1 LSLTGNLEDLPLL
14 DILQL
19 VSFSRKTGVLSI
31 QGEVG
36 ESAVVFRD
44 GFVVSAFS
52 GESLPPDARIRT
64 LSPDKRRELIRGR
77 IGMSLERLIRLREGQ
92 FSFSLDNKVPE
103 TVGSRDIVDETL
115 EEGINAQEL
124 LLDLAK
130 GMDEGRRDSM
140 AALEASFAG
149 PLEDSSPVSA
159 AEAFDEE
166 FSQADEPPPL
176 EPEEAEDV
184 SGPVE
189 SRSPG
194 VELPT
199 LLLVDDEQDVRRQLA
214 AHFTAGGYLVV
225 EADGPDAAVKK
236 AGRLGKAGIPFG
248 LVTDLGMPTSGG
260 ASFHGGFEVVKRLW
274 KMNLRPPVLLMTDN
288 WGAALQARARQ
299 MGIASVVFKPGL
311 SKLEPEQYVA
321 DLAAFAKKIL
331 SDILPATRG
340 AAPAPAASPAPAP
353 ARKASADDYSR
364 ELADLQ
370 GHLAQLR
377 ARGDATEV
385 ASLVMKVAQQ
395 FFERSLLFAVRNDE
409 IRGLWGFGPSSR
421 DENLN
426 LSAREIVV
434 PLTEPSIFLDVATSR
449 RPFRGSLPDGKWTH
463 HLMDRIGRFKSQ
475 EAALAPLTT
484 NREVIAVLFGDN
496 PETGRE
502 MRRLETLH
510 VFLNQ
515 AGIAMENLSLQR
527 KLHVLQAG
535 MS

>member
-36 ESAVVFRD
+36 ESAVIFRD

-52 GESLPPDARIRT
+52 GESLPVDSRVRT
-64 LSPDKRRELIRGR
+64 LSPEKRREVVRGR
-77 IGMSLERLIRLREGQ
+77 IEVCLERLIRLREGQ
-92 FSFSLDNKVPE
+92 FSFSLDHRVPE
-103 TVGSRDIVDETL
+103 RVGSREIVDETL
-115 EEGINAQEL
+115 ADGINAQEL

-149 PLEDSSPVSA
+149 PLEDTSPA
-159 AEAFDEE
+159 PPAEAFDEE
-166 FSQADEPPPL
+166 FGQGEELPSVEPEEEEAAPL
-176 EPEEAEDV
+176 EP
-184 SGPVE
+184 PVQ
-189 SRSPG
+189 G
-194 VELPT
+194 VEPPT
-199 LLLVDDEQDVRRQLA
+199 VILVDDEEDIRRVLA
-214 AHFTAGGYLVV
+214 GHFTQGGYQVV
-225 EADGPDAAVKK
+225 EADGPDTAVKK
-236 AGRLGKAGIPFG
+236 AGRLGKAGIPFV

-311 SKLEPEQYVA
+311 SKLEPEQFVA
-321 DLAAFAKKIL
+321 DLAAFAKRIL
-331 SDILPATRG
+331 ADILPAMGDRV
-340 AAPAPAASPAPAP
+340 PAATPPAPAP
-353 ARKASADDYSR
+353 SRQAAKAADFSR
-364 ELADLQ
+364 ELADLE

-377 ARGDATEV
+377 ARGDATEI
-385 ASLVMKVAQQ
+385 ASLVMKVAQEY
-395 FFERSLLFAVRNDE
+395 FERSLLFAVRNDE
-409 IRGLWGFGPSSR
+409 IRGLSAFGLAAQQ
-421 DENLN
+421 ENLN
-426 LSAREIVV
+426 LAARGIAV
-434 PLTEPSIFLDVATSR
+434 PLTEPSVFLDVATSR
-449 RPFRGSLPDGKWTH
+449 RPFVGSLPDGKWTQ

-475 EAALAPLTT
+475 QAALMPLTT

-502 MRRLETLH
+502 MRPLETLRL
-510 VFLNQ
+510 FLDQ
-515 AGIAMENLSLQR
+515 AGTAMERLFLQR
-527 KLHVLQAG
+527 KLHALQAG